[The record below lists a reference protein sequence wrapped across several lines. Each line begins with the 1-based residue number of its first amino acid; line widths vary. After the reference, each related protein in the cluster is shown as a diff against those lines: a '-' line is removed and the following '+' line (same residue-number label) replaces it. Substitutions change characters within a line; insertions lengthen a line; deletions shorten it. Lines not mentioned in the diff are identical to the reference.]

1 MNGLDVFLIICILI
15 VVIGGLTLFTL
26 SIKYDGIDD
35 TTSII
40 FVFTICAAVVL
51 CAPFI
56 IIDKGSGSTIGEVTS
71 IDKNFFGTTAV
82 YIKTS
87 EITQEKYCVEDS
99 KVAEQAKELI
109 GKKVKISYGE
119 RVGIYSTSK
128 CDEAP
133 IDHIEEIKEG
143 SGK

>member
-15 VVIGGLTLFTL
+15 VVIGGLTLFKL

-35 TTSII
+35 TTIII
-40 FVFTICAAVVL
+40 FVLTIGAAVVL

-56 IIDKGSGSTIGEVTS
+56 VIDKGSGSTIGEVTS
-71 IDKNFFGTTAV
+71 VDKNFFGTTAV

-87 EITQEKYCVEDS
+87 ETAQERYCVEDS

-109 GKKVKISYGE
+109 GKKVKISYDE

-128 CDEAP
+128 CGEAP
-133 IDHIEEIKEG
+133 IDHIEEVKEG
-143 SGK
+143 SGN

>member
-40 FVFTICAAVVL
+40 FVFTIGAAVVL